1 MTEHTK
7 QFLAY
12 LKNAEYRRERTPG
25 TIDVSEE
32 ARGKSAV
39 FQDALRFRVM
49 LENET
54 PKIFP
59 FDNFGFRRS
68 REDFAYYTDENGSR
82 SGQWSAGNLT
92 PDYPKALALGMD
104 GLRAELLSKSETDD
118 GSHADFYA
126 AALQTVDA
134 ALDYADRY
142 CEFAKT
148 NAPKTLYRA
157 LCRVPHEPPESFYE
171 ACVFLQFI
179 IFTLRCNRNTHLGL
193 GRFDQYML
201 PFWRSDLKKG
211 LPEETLF
218 ETLEEFFISLNFDTD
233 IYQGMQLGDNGQS
246 LMLGGYDLDGQDRY
260 NELSEAVMNAS
271 LELRL
276 IDPKINLRVCSKTP
290 AERFILATR
299 MTKQGLGFP
308 QYSNDDVVIP
318 GLIRLGYAPED
329 AADYTVA
336 ACWEF
341 SIPGKGAEIVNI
353 DQMVF
358 PKVVRRELF
367 DHLEACDSFD
377 ELLEYVKLGVA
388 FDAGEIVGKR
398 SGHHYPASPY
408 LSVFIEGCVQS
419 GKDVSEYGAKYNNF
433 GAHGVGIANAADS
446 LAAVREVIYERRE
459 YPKKTLLQALAANFE
474 GYGEL
479 RNRLLSCPKMGSDD
493 DRTDGIAR
501 ILLETWANALN
512 GKPNGAGG
520 IFRAGTGSAHEYYYS
535 ARNVGAT
542 PDGRKS
548 GEMYGSGFSPS
559 LTGKPTG
566 PLSCIRSFTKYDM
579 TRLVNGGPLS
589 MELHDSVFR
598 DEEGIEK
605 VAQLVMAFIRLG
617 GHQLQLNSVNRDV
630 LLDAREHPEAHRD
643 LIVRVWG
650 WSGYFVE
657 LDKQYQEHII
667 RRTEFQV

>member
-7 QFLAY
+7 KLLEFL
-12 LKNAEYRRERTPG
+12 KKGGYRRERTPG

-39 FQDALRFRVM
+39 FRDALRFRVM

-59 FDNFGFRRS
+59 CDNFGFRRS

-104 GLRAELLSKSETDD
+104 GLRADLLARKEADN
-118 GSHADFYA
+118 GAHGDFYA
-126 AALQTVDA
+126 AALETVEA

-142 CEFAKT
+142 RDFART
-148 NAPKTLYRA
+148 NAPEPLYRA
-157 LCRVPHEPPESFYE
+157 LGRVPHGKPESFYE

-201 PFWRSDLKKG
+201 PFWRADLKKG
-211 LPEETLF
+211 VPEETLF

-233 IYQGMQLGDNGQS
+233 LYQGMQLGDNGQS
-246 LMLGGYDLDGQDRY
+246 LMLGGYDLDGNDRY
-260 NELSEAVMNAS
+260 NELSEAVMKAS

-276 IDPKINLRVCSKTP
+276 IDPKINLRVSKKTP
-290 AERFILATR
+290 TDRFLLGTR

-308 QYSNDDVVIP
+308 QYSNDDVVVP

-341 SIPGKGAEIVNI
+341 TIPGKAAEIVNI

-367 DHLEACDSFD
+367 AHLEESSTFED
-377 ELLEYVKLGVA
+377 LLEYVKLGVA
-388 FDAGEIVGKR
+388 YDAGEIVGKR

-419 GKDVSEYGAKYNNF
+419 GKDVSEYGAKYYNF

-446 LAAVREVIYERRE
+446 LAAVREVIYENRA
-459 YPKKTLLQALAANFE
+459 YTKKELLQALEKNYE

-493 DRTDGIAR
+493 DTVDEIAAV
-501 ILLETWANALN
+501 LLGTYADALN

-542 PDGRKS
+542 PDGRKA

-566 PLSCIRSFTKYDM
+566 PLSCIRSFTKFDM

-598 DEEGIEK
+598 DEAGIEK

-617 GHQLQLNSVNRDV
+617 AHQLQLNAVNRDV
-630 LLDAREHPEAHRD
+630 LLDAQAPPEAHRD

>member
-1 MTEHTK
+1 MTEHTRK
-7 QFLAY
+7 LLAY
-12 LKNAEYRRERTPG
+12 LKKGEYRRERTPG
-25 TIDVSEE
+25 TIDVSDEI
-32 ARGKSAV
+32 RGKSDLMR
-39 FQDALRFRVM
+39 DALRFRVM
-49 LENET
+49 MENET

-59 FDNFGFRRS
+59 YDNFGFRRS
-68 REDFAYYTDENGSR
+68 REDFAYYTDETGRR

-104 GLRAELLSKSETDD
+104 GLRAGLQAKREAD
-118 GSHADFYA
+118 GGAHADFYT

-142 CEFAKT
+142 REFAK
-148 NAPKTLYRA
+148 NHAPDALYRA

-211 LPEETLF
+211 VPEETLF
-218 ETLEEFFISLNFDTD
+218 ETLEEFFISLNFDSD
-233 IYQGMQLGDNGQS
+233 IYQGVQQGDNGQS
-246 LMLGGYDLDGQDRY
+246 LMLGGYDLNGQDQY
-260 NELSEAVMNAS
+260 NELSEAVMHAS

-276 IDPKINLRVCSKTP
+276 IDPKINLRVSSKTP
-290 AERFILATR
+290 AERFLLATR

-367 DHLEACDSFD
+367 AHLETCDTFD
-377 ELLEYVKLGVA
+377 ELMEYVKLGVA

-398 SGHHYPASPY
+398 SGHHYPASPW
-408 LSVFIEGCVQS
+408 LSIFLEGCAES

-446 LAAVREVIYERRE
+446 LAAVREVIY
-459 YPKKTLLQALAANFE
+459 KKKECTKTELLRALEKNFE
-474 GYGEL
+474 GYGAL
-479 RNRLLSCPKMGSDD
+479 RNRLLACPKMGSDD
-493 DRTDGIAR
+493 DRADEIAR
-501 ILLETWANALN
+501 VLLETWADALN

-542 PDGRKS
+542 PDGRKA

-559 LTGKPTG
+559 LTGRPTG
-566 PLSCIRSFTKYDM
+566 PISCIRSFTKYDM

-605 VAQLVMAFIRLG
+605 VARLVMAFIKLG

-650 WSGYFVE
+650 WSGYFTE

-667 RRTEFQV
+667 RRTEFLI

>member
-7 QFLAY
+7 KLLEFL
-12 LKNAEYRRERTPG
+12 KKGDYRRERIRG
-25 TIDVSEE
+25 EIDVSAQ
-32 ARGKSAV
+32 ARGKSV
-39 FQDALRFRVM
+39 LRRDALLFRVM
-49 LENET
+49 LANET

-59 FDNFGFRRS
+59 YDVFGFRRS
-68 REDFAYYTDENGSR
+68 RTDFAYFTDDNGER
-82 SGQWSAGNLT
+82 NALWSAGNLT
-92 PDYPKALALGMD
+92 PDYQRALALGMD
-104 GLRAELLSKSETDD
+104 GMRADLLARKEADN
-118 GSHADFYA
+118 GAHVDFYT
-126 AALQTVDA
+126 AALETVDA

-142 CEFAKT
+142 RDFART
-148 NAPKTLYRA
+148 NAPEPLYRA
-157 LCRVPHEPPESFYE
+157 LCRVPRRKPESFYE

-201 PFWRSDLKKG
+201 PFWRTDIKKG
-211 LPEETLF
+211 VPEETLF

-233 IYQGMQLGDNGQS
+233 LYQGLQLGDNGQS
-246 LMLGGYDLDGQDRY
+246 LMLGGYDLDGNDRF
-260 NELSEAVMNAS
+260 NELSEAVMKAS

-276 IDPKINLRVCSKTP
+276 IDPKINLRVSKKTP
-290 AERFILATR
+290 PDRFILGTR

-308 QYSNDDVVIP
+308 QYSNDDVVVP

-341 SIPGKGAEIVNI
+341 TIPGKGAEIVNI

-367 DHLEACDSFD
+367 AHLEESATFED
-377 ELLEYVKLGVA
+377 LMEYVKLGVA
-388 FDAGEIVGKR
+388 YDAGEIVGR
-398 SGHHYPASPY
+398 RRGHHYPASPY
-408 LSVFIEGCVQS
+408 LSVFIEGCAES
-419 GKDVSEYGAKYNNF
+419 GKDVREYGAKYNNF
-433 GAHGVGIANAADS
+433 GVHGVGIANAADS
-446 LAAVREVIYERRE
+446 LAAVREVIYENRTYTKNE
-459 YPKKTLLQALAANFE
+459 LLQALENNYD

-493 DRTDGIAR
+493 DTVDEIAAV
-501 ILLETWANALN
+501 LLSTYADALN
-512 GKPNGAGG
+512 GKPNGADG

-535 ARNVGAT
+535 AKNVGAT
-542 PDGRKS
+542 PDGRKA

-566 PLSCIRSFTKYDM
+566 PLSCIRSFTKFDM

-598 DEEGIEK
+598 DVEGIEK

-617 GHQLQLNSVNRDV
+617 GHQLQLNAVNRDV
-630 LLDAREHPEAHRD
+630 LLDAQAHPEAHRD

-650 WSGYFVE
+650 WSGYFIE
-657 LDKQYQEHII
+657 LDQQYQEHIL
-667 RRTEFQV
+667 RRTEFAV

>member
-7 QFLAY
+7 KLLEY
-12 LKNAEYRRERTPG
+12 LQKGDYRKERVRG
-25 TIDVSEE
+25 EIDVSAE
-32 ARGKSAV
+32 ARGRSELRR
-39 FQDALRFRVM
+39 DALLFRVM

-54 PKIFP
+54 PGIFP
-59 FDNFGFRRS
+59 YDLFGFRRS
-68 REDFAYYTDENGSR
+68 RTDFAFYTDD
-82 SGQWSAGNLT
+82 SGKRNAQWSAGNLT
-92 PDYPKALALGMD
+92 PDYPRALALGMD
-104 GLRAELLSKSETDD
+104 GLRADLLTKKEAD
-118 GSHADFYA
+118 GGAHGEFYA
-126 AALQTVDA
+126 AALETVDA
-134 ALDYADRY
+134 ALSYADRY
-142 CEFAKT
+142 RDFAEA
-148 NAPKTLYRA
+148 NAPEPLFRA
-157 LCRVPHEPPESFYE
+157 LCRVPRQKPESFYE

-201 PFWRSDLKKG
+201 PFWRADVRKG
-211 LPEETLF
+211 VPEETLF
-218 ETLEEFFISLNFDTD
+218 ETLEEFFISQNFDTD
-233 IYQGMQLGDNGQS
+233 LYQGMQLGDNGQS
-246 LMLGGYDLDGQDRY
+246 LMLGGYDLDGNDRY
-260 NELSEAVMNAS
+260 NELSDAVMRAS

-276 IDPKINLRVCSKTP
+276 IDPKINLRVGKKTP
-290 AERFILATR
+290 ADRFILGTR
-299 MTKQGLGFP
+299 MTRQGLGFP

-341 SIPGKGAEIVNI
+341 TIPGKGAEIVNI

-367 DHLEACDSFD
+367 AHLEESETFED
-377 ELLEYVKLGVA
+377 LLEYVKLGVA
-388 FDAGEIVGKR
+388 YDAGEIVGKR
-398 SGHHYPASPY
+398 KGVHYPASPY
-408 LSVFIEGCVQS
+408 LSVLIEGCAGS

-446 LAAVREVIYERRE
+446 LAAVREVIYEKRE
-459 YPKKTLLQALAANFE
+459 CTKRELLQALEKNFE
-474 GYGEL
+474 GYGKL

-493 DRTDGIAR
+493 DRTDGLAQV
-501 ILLETWANALN
+501 LLETYAAALN
-512 GKPNGAGG
+512 GKPNDAGG
-520 IFRAGTGSAHEYYYS
+520 VFRAGTGSAHEYYYS

-542 PDGRKS
+542 PDGRKA

-559 LTGKPTG
+559 LTGRPTG
-566 PLSCIRSFTKYDM
+566 PLSCIRSFTKFDM

-598 DEEGIEK
+598 DEDGIEK
-605 VAQLVMAFIRLG
+605 VAGLVTAFIRLG

-630 LLDAREHPEAHRD
+630 LLDAQAHPEAHRD

-657 LDKQYQEHII
+657 LDRQYQEHIL
-667 RRTEFQV
+667 RRTEFLI

>member
-7 QFLAY
+7 QLLDY
-12 LKNAEYRRERTPG
+12 LKKGDYRKERISG
-25 TIDVSEE
+25 EIDVSAA
-32 ARGKSAV
+32 ARGRSGLRR
-39 FQDALRFRVM
+39 DALLFRVM

-59 FDNFGFRRS
+59 YDVFGFRRS
-68 REDFAYYTDENGSR
+68 RTDFAYDTDDNGNR
-82 SGQWSAGNLT
+82 NAQWSAGNLT
-92 PDYPKALALGMD
+92 PDYPRALALGMD
-104 GLRAELLSKSETDD
+104 GLRADLLARKEED
-118 GSHADFYA
+118 GGAHGDFYA
-126 AALQTVDA
+126 AALETVDA

-142 CEFAKT
+142 RDFAAD
-148 NAPKTLYRA
+148 NAPEPLYRA
-157 LCRVPHEPPESFYE
+157 LGRVPRRKPESFYE

-201 PFWRSDLKKG
+201 PFWRADIKKG
-211 LPEETLF
+211 VPEETLF

-233 IYQGMQLGDNGQS
+233 LYQGMQLGDNGQS
-246 LMLGGYDLDGQDRY
+246 LMLGGYDPDGNDRY
-260 NELSEAVMNAS
+260 NELSEAVMKAS

-276 IDPKINLRVCSKTP
+276 IDPKINLRVGKKTP
-290 AERFILATR
+290 ADRFILGTR
-299 MTKQGLGFP
+299 LTKQGLGFP
-308 QYSNDDVVIP
+308 QYSNDDVVVP

-341 SIPGKGAEIVNI
+341 TIPGKGAEIVNI

-367 DHLEACDSFD
+367 AHLEESETFED
-377 ELLEYVKLGVA
+377 LLEYVKLGVA
-388 FDAGEIVGKR
+388 YDAGEIVGRR
-398 SGHHYPASPY
+398 SGYHYPASPY
-408 LSVFIEGCVQS
+408 LSVFIEGCAAS

-446 LAAVREVIYERRE
+446 LAAVREVIYENRE
-459 YPKKTLLQALAANFE
+459 YTKKELLQALQKNYE

-493 DRTDGIAR
+493 DTVDEIAAV
-501 ILLETWANALN
+501 LLSTYADALN

-520 IFRAGTGSAHEYYYS
+520 VFRAGTGSAHEYYYS

-542 PDGRKS
+542 PDGRKA

-566 PLSCIRSFTKYDM
+566 PLSCIRSFTKFDM

-605 VAQLVMAFIRLG
+605 VARLVMAFIRLG
-617 GHQLQLNSVNRDV
+617 GHQLQLNAVDRDV
-630 LLDAREHPEAHRD
+630 LLDAQAHPEAHRD

-650 WSGYFVE
+650 WSGYFIE
-657 LDKQYQEHII
+657 LDQQYQEHIL
-667 RRTEFQV
+667 RRTEFTV

>member
-1 MTEHTK
+1 MTEHTEK
-7 QFLAY
+7 LLAY
-12 LKNAEYRRERTPG
+12 LKTAEYRRERTPG

-32 ARGKSAV
+32 ARGKSDLLR
-39 FQDALRFRVM
+39 DALRFRVM
-49 LENET
+49 LQNET

-59 FDNFGFRRS
+59 YDNFGFRRS
-68 REDFAYYTDENGSR
+68 REDFACYTDETGRR

-104 GLRAELLSKSETDD
+104 GLRADLLSKSEAD
-118 GSHADFYA
+118 GGAHADFYT
-126 AALQTVDA
+126 AALETVDA

-142 CEFAKT
+142 REFSKT
-148 NAPKTLYRA
+148 HAPDALIRA

-179 IFTLRCNRNTHLGL
+179 IFTLRCNRNTHLGI

-211 LPEETLF
+211 VPEETLF

-233 IYQGMQLGDNGQS
+233 IYQGMQQGDNGQS
-246 LMLGGYDLDGQDRY
+246 LMLGGYDLNGQDQY
-260 NELSEAVMNAS
+260 NELSEAVMHAS

-276 IDPKINLRVCSKTP
+276 IDPKINLRVSSKTP
-290 AERFILATR
+290 AERFVLATR

-318 GLIRLGYAPED
+318 GLIRLCYAPED

-367 DHLEACDSFD
+367 YHLEACDSFD
-377 ELLEYVKLGVA
+377 ELMEYVKLGVA

-408 LSVFIEGCVQS
+408 LSVFIDGCTES

-446 LAAVREVIYERRE
+446 LAAVREVIYDKKE
-459 YPKKTLLQALAANFE
+459 YTKTDLLQALEKNFE

-493 DRTDGIAR
+493 DRADGIAR
-501 ILLETWANALN
+501 VLLKTWADALN

-542 PDGRKS
+542 PDGRKA

-559 LTGKPTG
+559 LTGRPTG

-598 DEEGIEK
+598 DGEGVEK
-605 VAQLVMAFIRLG
+605 VAQLVMAFIKLG

-650 WSGYFVE
+650 WSGYFTE
-657 LDKQYQEHII
+657 LDQQYQEHII
-667 RRTEFQV
+667 RRTEFLI

>member
-7 QFLAY
+7 KLLEFL
-12 LKNAEYRRERTPG
+12 KKGGYRRERTPG

-39 FQDALRFRVM
+39 FRDALRFRVM

-59 FDNFGFRRS
+59 CDNFGFRRS

-104 GLRAELLSKSETDD
+104 GLRADLLARKEADN
-118 GSHADFYA
+118 GAHGDFYA
-126 AALQTVDA
+126 AALETVEA

-142 CEFAKT
+142 RDFART
-148 NAPKTLYRA
+148 NAPEPLYRA
-157 LCRVPHEPPESFYE
+157 LGRVPHGKPESFYE

-201 PFWRSDLKKG
+201 PFWRADLKKG
-211 LPEETLF
+211 VPEETLF

-233 IYQGMQLGDNGQS
+233 LYQGMQLGDNGQS
-246 LMLGGYDLDGQDRY
+246 LMLGGYDLDGNDRY
-260 NELSEAVMNAS
+260 NELSEAVMKAS

-276 IDPKINLRVCSKTP
+276 IDPKINLRVSKKTP
-290 AERFILATR
+290 TDRFLLGTR

-308 QYSNDDVVIP
+308 QYSNDDVVVP

-341 SIPGKGAEIVNI
+341 TIPGKAAEIVNI

-367 DHLEACDSFD
+367 AHLEESSTFED
-377 ELLEYVKLGVA
+377 LLEYVKLGVA
-388 FDAGEIVGKR
+388 YDAGEIVGKR

-408 LSVFIEGCVQS
+408 LSVFIGGCAES

-542 PDGRKS
+542 PDGRKA

-566 PLSCIRSFTKYDM
+566 PLSCIRSFTKFDM

-630 LLDAREHPEAHRD
+630 LLDARDHPEAHRD

>member
-7 QFLAY
+7 QMLAY
-12 LKNAEYRRERTPG
+12 LKKAEYRRERSPG
-25 TIDVSEE
+25 TIDVSEK
-32 ARGKSAV
+32 ARGQSV
-39 FQDALRFRVM
+39 LFRDALRFRVM

-59 FDNFGFRRS
+59 FDRFGFRRS
-68 REDFAYYTDENGSR
+68 REDFAYYTDENGNR
-82 SGQWSAGNLT
+82 SNQWSAGNLT
-92 PDYPKALALGMD
+92 PDYKKALTLGME
-104 GLRAELLSKSETDD
+104 GLRAEILEKAQTDD
-118 GSHADFYA
+118 GTHDAFYA
-126 AALQTVDA
+126 AALDTLDA
-134 ALDYADRY
+134 ALSYADKYRG
-142 CEFAKT
+142 FAR
-148 NAPKTLYRA
+148 NHAPEELYRA
-157 LCRVPHEPPESFYE
+157 LGRVPRQGPETFYE
-171 ACVFLQFI
+171 ACVFLQFL
-179 IFTLRCNRNTHLGL
+179 IFTLRCNRNTHIGL

-201 PFWRSDLKKG
+201 PFWLADLERG
-211 LPEETLF
+211 VSEETLF

-233 IYQGMQLGDNGQS
+233 IYQGVQQGDNGQS
-246 LMLGGYDLDGQDRY
+246 LMLGGYDLSGNDQF
-260 NELSEAVMNAS
+260 NALSAAVMRAS

-276 IDPKINLRVCSKTP
+276 IDPKINLRVSGKTP
-290 AERFILATR
+290 AERYLLSTR

-341 SIPGKGAEIVNI
+341 TIPGKGAEIVNI

-367 DHLEACDSFD
+367 AHLEECDTF
-377 ELLEYVKLGVA
+377 EALMEYMKLGVA
-388 FDAGEIVGKR
+388 YEAGAIVGR
-398 SGHHYPASPY
+398 NRERRYPASPY
-408 LSVFIEGCVQS
+408 LSIFIEGCVQS

-446 LAAVREVIYERRE
+446 LAAVREVIYETGDCT
-459 YPKKTLLQALAANFE
+459 KKELLDALEKNFE
-474 GYGEL
+474 GYGAL
-479 RNRLLSCPKMGSDD
+479 RNRLFSCPKMGSDD
-493 DRTDGIAR
+493 DRADGIAG
-501 ILLETWANALN
+501 ILLKTYAEAMN
-512 GKPNGAGG
+512 GKPNAAGG

-535 ARNVGAT
+535 ARNLGAT

-559 LTGKPTG
+559 LTGKPAG

-579 TRLVNGGPLS
+579 TRLINGGPLS

>member
-7 QFLAY
+7 QLLAY
-12 LKNAEYRRERTPG
+12 LKKAEYRRERTPG
-25 TIDVSEE
+25 MIDVTDEI
-32 ARGKSAV
+32 RGKSDLLR
-39 FQDALRFRVM
+39 DALRFRVM

-59 FDNFGFRRS
+59 YDNFGFRRS
-68 REDFAYYTDENGSR
+68 RGDFAYYTDENGSR
-82 SGQWSAGNLT
+82 SVQWSAGNLT

-104 GLRAELLSKSETDD
+104 GLRAELLSKREAD
-118 GSHADFYA
+118 GGAHADFYT
-126 AALQTVDA
+126 AALETVDA

-142 CEFAKT
+142 REFAK
-148 NAPKTLYRA
+148 NHAPDVLYRA
-157 LCRVPHEPPESFYE
+157 LCRVPHGPPESFYE
-171 ACVFLQFI
+171 ACVFLQFM

-201 PFWRSDLKKG
+201 PFWRSDLEKG
-211 LPEETLF
+211 VPEETLF
-218 ETLEEFFISLNFDTD
+218 ETLEEFFISLNFDAD

-246 LMLGGYDLDGQDRY
+246 LMLGGYDLNGQDRY
-260 NELSEAVMNAS
+260 NELSVAVMNAS

-276 IDPKINLRVCSKTP
+276 IDPKINLRVNSKTP
-290 AERFILATR
+290 AERFLLATR

-308 QYSNDDVVIP
+308 QYANDDVVVP

-367 DHLEACDSFD
+367 AHLEACDSFD
-377 ELLEYVKLGVA
+377 RLLEYVKLGVA
-388 FDAGEIVGKR
+388 FDAGEIVGKH

-408 LSVFIEGCVQS
+408 LSVFIEGCVQT
-419 GKDVSEYGAKYNNF
+419 GKDVSAYGAKYNNF

-446 LAAVREVIYERRE
+446 LAAVREVIYD
-459 YPKKTLLQALAANFE
+459 KKECTKTELLRALEKNFE

-493 DRTDGIAR
+493 DRADEIAR
-501 ILLETWANALN
+501 VLLETYADALN

-542 PDGRKS
+542 PDGRKA

-559 LTGKPTG
+559 LTGRPTG

-598 DEEGIEK
+598 DEEGVEK

-650 WSGYFVE
+650 WSGYFTE
-657 LDKQYQEHII
+657 LDPQYQAHII
-667 RRTEFQV
+667 RRTEFLV